1 MRYKEFAIESYELD
15 EEISLSKYDPEVKK
29 VILTGMVK
37 ALNDVSS
44 SC

>member
-1 MRYKEFAIESYELD
+1 MRYSEFVLENSELD

-37 ALNDVSS
+37 AF
-44 SC
+44 